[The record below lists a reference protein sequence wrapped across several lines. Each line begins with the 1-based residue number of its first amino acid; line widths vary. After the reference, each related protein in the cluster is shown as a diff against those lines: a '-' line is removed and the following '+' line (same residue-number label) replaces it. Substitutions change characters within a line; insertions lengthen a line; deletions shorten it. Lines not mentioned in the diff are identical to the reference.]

1 MRLLICGTRPSDR
14 SIPATADT
22 RTGPRRAWSEQGGR
36 GRINAALSVIL
47 CLLVNH
53 MAVADDPSGANEER
67 GNVSCG
73 PRCLAIAALLCD
85 NRQPTQ
91 AELERAFGG
100 NVSGTHSYQ
109 DLEAAART
117 LGYRTRLVRLPLPPQ
132 TPRLLHQPLIV
143 CKYSSERREN
153 HCVVVYGN
161 SNDSLH
167 VIDFPRSSRLIP
179 AREFAKSWD
188 GWGLYIAKEATSLW
202 TMGDVVMRV
211 CDVGLF
217 LLSLTVL
224 VLSLR
229 NLYAIKF
236 WGSPP

>member
-1 MRLLICGTRPSDR
+1 MRLLCCGKRQGDR
-14 SIPATADT
+14 SIPVTACA
-22 RTGPRRAWSEQGGR
+22 RTVPRLAWSEPGWR
-36 GRINAALSVIL
+36 GRIDVVLAAIL
-47 CLLVNH
+47 CLLVNN
-53 MAVADDPSGANEER
+53 MAVANELSGANEER

-100 NVSGTHSYQ
+100 NVAGTHSYQ

-117 LGYRTRLVRLPLPPQ
+117 LGYRTRLVYLSTQ
-132 TPRLLHQPLIV
+132 TPRLLHQPLLV
-143 CKYSSERREN
+143 CKYSPERREN

-161 SNDSLH
+161 TFDSLQ

-179 AREFAKSWD
+179 VREFAASWD
-188 GWGLYIAKEATSLW
+188 GWGLYIAKETTSLW
-202 TMGDVVMRV
+202 TTGDVVMRV

-224 VLSLR
+224 ALSLR
-229 NLYAIKF
+229 NLSAKKF
-236 WGSPP
+236 SGSPP